1 MISSGVLM
9 ARLEWLEEWGYL
21 TASLSFLLLGMI
33 TFVYGWYAFFISF
46 WSGMVEA
53 ALHLTNNLLFV
64 VILLELF
71 RTLLNFLKSHTVT
84 LEPFLIKSSILIPTN
99 PPAAAPDPARI
110 TIVSSTRSI
119 AMLVHAPKASPTNT
133 LRKNILAPNP
143 ATAKP
148 KALPKKRPIRIR
160 KMPPR

>member
-1 MISSGVLM
+1 VKKLIASGTLM

-46 WSGMVEA
+46 RAGMVEA

-84 LEPFLIKSSILIPTN
+84 LEPFLIVGIIAGVRKFLTGGAQLVSLEEIPEEVFHRHLLDMGTN
-99 PPAAAPDPARI
+99 V
-110 TIVSSTRSI
+110 TIIMVLVLAFFFYRRS
-119 AMLVHAPKASPTNT
+119 LQTKEY
-133 LRKNILAPNP
+133 KG
-143 ATAKP
+143 
-148 KALPKKRPIRIR
+148 
-160 KMPPR
+160 